1 VLPVLATPREVAR
14 ALKYVLENAT
24 RHGLQVSPDHCSSAE
39 WLGREPDDIASVAA
53 ARTWLLRIG
62 WRGA

>member
-1 VLPVLATPREVAR
+1 MPVAQGSHVIPRGWFG
-14 ALKYVLENAT
+14 ENTT
-24 RHGLQVSPDHCSSAE
+24 RHGLQVSRDHCSSAE
-39 WLGREPDDIASVAA
+39 WLDREPDDNASVAA